1 VRRHRVC
8 MPITMPP
15 NQALG
20 VDKSEEH
27 FHLPLQS
34 PVVWLPALAYVA
46 LALYAWP
53 NTVLVAIILA
63 KGTLV
68 IAVLRIAIRLT
79 VSDEGVRINWFKR
92 MLWSEVATARP
103 TSFLGLP
110 YLLVY
115 LHTGFYKRYP
125 LYVPLYVRGRRTVEA
140 ALVERAPTDNPLR
153 TYAQSRI
160 HA

>member
-1 VRRHRVC
+1 
-8 MPITMPP
+8 M
-15 NQALG
+15 
-20 VDKSEEH
+20 DKSEEH

-46 LALYAWP
+46 LAVYAWP
-53 NTVLVAIILA
+53 HHVLVAIILA

-68 IAVLRIAIRLT
+68 IAVLRTAIRLT

-92 MLWSEVATARP
+92 MLWSEVATARQ

-110 YLLVY
+110 YLY

-125 LYVPLYVRGRRTVEA
+125 LYVPLYVRGMRTVEA
-140 ALVERAPTDNPLR
+140 ALAERAPASNPLR